1 MAKYNFLRP
10 YLFSEI
16 QNHFLKHMI
25 SFSAKSMRLISVKFN
40 FASLQFA
47 DAVTSEILIE
57 GDVLPIT

>member
-1 MAKYNFLRP
+1 
-10 YLFSEI
+10 
-16 QNHFLKHMI
+16 MI

-47 DAVTSEILIE
+47 DAVTSANLIE